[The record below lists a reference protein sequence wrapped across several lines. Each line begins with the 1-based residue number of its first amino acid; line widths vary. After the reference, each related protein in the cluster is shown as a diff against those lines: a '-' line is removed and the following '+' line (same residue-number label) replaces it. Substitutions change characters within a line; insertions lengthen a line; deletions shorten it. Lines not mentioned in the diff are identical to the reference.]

1 MTSYAAGLWAH
12 LIAGV
17 IFIHV
22 FVVSAGVIV
31 FALIIAGYPQ
41 GEKGKTTRKRQTKR
55 DAIELLLLKN
65 IWLFCILKTYGYF
78 QCSKV
83 NFKFTINLP
92 SGVPYIF
99 CRGGKGRLIQLLD
112 YLSAAP

>member
-1 MTSYAAGLWAH
+1 MISYAAGLWAH

-31 FALIIAGYPQ
+31 FALILAGYPQ

-65 IWLFCILKTYGYF
+65 NWLFCILKTYGYF

-83 NFKFTINLP
+83 NFKFFLTTRWFP
-92 SGVPYIF
+92 FYF
-99 CRGGKGRLIQLLD
+99 TTAR
-112 YLSAAP
+112 